1 MEKMDMIEG
10 YLRAN
15 NEDKVTGQSLLNSA
29 QKVIPVATKAMIS
42 KLAYSLVSLPILG
55 GVITYVAMSDIGNWV
70 WAIYILLGGMT
81 VGVIMFTIYF
91 VIALTSINTMGSMML
106 YRSTVSYLGVM
117 CSMKIA
123 QEQGNNVHD
132 LQSKLD
138 KDYQSV
144 VKEITSLIAGDVTNS
159 PEDITNSREEFDTT
173 INDLSSLVHLRTMS
187 KDVNDEFTNMGVENI
202 VTMIEDNDDDTV
214 RSYISEHV
222 GDHIAE
228 KIDISGTRELFKRL
242 YMLEEINKFRQSDS
256 DSWTIPDSS
265 T

>member
-15 NEDKVTGQSLLNSA
+15 NEDKVTGKSLFNSA
-29 QKVIPVATKAMIS
+29 QTAIPVATKAMIS
-42 KLAYSLVSLPILG
+42 RLAFSLVSLPILG
-55 GVITYVAMSDIGNWV
+55 VSITYVAMSDIGNWV

-81 VGVIMFTIYF
+81 VGVIMSTIYF
-91 VIALTSINTMGSMML
+91 VIALTSMNTLGSMML

-117 CSMKIA
+117 LSMKIS
-123 QEQGNNVHD
+123 QDQGNDVHD

-138 KDYQSV
+138 KDYQSM

-159 PEDITNSREEFDTT
+159 PEDVINSREEFDTT
-173 INDLSSLVHLRTMS
+173 INDISSLVHLRTMS
-187 KDVNDEFTNMGVENI
+187 KDISDEFSNMGVEDI
-202 VTMIEDNDDDTV
+202 VNMIEDNDDDTV
-214 RSYISEHV
+214 RRHISEHV
-222 GDHIAE
+222 GDNIAE
-228 KIDISGTRELFKRL
+228 KIDIPSTRELLRRL
-242 YMLEEINKFRQSDS
+242 YMLEEVNKFRQSDS